1 MVNSDVWQGT
11 QAGSGWHWRP
21 ALRRAPHGLFF
32 LQVRVHPSGRV
43 TAWPAG
49 GPLLHCDD
57 IRVCELLARRERLPM
72 VLGRPQLAGGHRGER
87 RPEARAEAAR
97 PAQLG
102 EQVLACAAG
111 AAKLGGLGLGGE
123 AVITFTRIVG
133 HFCRIGSA
141 SRVFPETGQLNK
153 RWWLRQ

>member
-1 MVNSDVWQGT
+1 MWGKGLNMVNRDVWQEN
-11 QAGSGWHWRP
+11 QAGSGWCWGP
-21 ALRRAPHGLFF
+21 ALRRAPHGLLF

-57 IRVCELLARRERLPM
+57 IRVCELLARRERLPV
-72 VLGRPQLAGGHRGER
+72 VLGHPQLAGGHRGER

-111 AAKLGGLGLGGE
+111 AAKLGGLGLGG
-123 AVITFTRIVG
+123 
-133 HFCRIGSA
+133 
-141 SRVFPETGQLNK
+141 
-153 RWWLRQ
+153 